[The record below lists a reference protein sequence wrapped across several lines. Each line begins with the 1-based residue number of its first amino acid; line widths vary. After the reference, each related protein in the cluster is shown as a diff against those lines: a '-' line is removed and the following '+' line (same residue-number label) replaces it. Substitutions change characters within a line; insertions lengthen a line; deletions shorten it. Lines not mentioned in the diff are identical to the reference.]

1 MLRELSGQDQS
12 GNGSISPSELQMLEL
27 VDGAGSLEDLDR
39 LRIWLCEWKARRAKA
54 AEGSLGEETEEVLT
68 ARAIEARWE
77 AGEKLEKGEFQ

>member
-12 GNGSISPSELQMLEL
+12 GNGSISPSELQLLEL

-39 LRIWLCEWKARRAKA
+39 LRIWLCDWKARRAKA

-77 AGEKLEKGEFQ
+77 AGEKLEKGGFQ